1 MKWVPGIR
9 NAIMV
14 CRTDQ
19 SSHLRQNNQVITNF
33 LVESQGW
40 KVESLSE
47 PYHPLIRWWWST
59 ILSHRKSCMQVN
71 YLVIWSGFRGL
82 RTDWWS
88 AHHRLIIGWSS
99 YHPSLIFPQWSD
111 GIAIKLVFPS
121 QIWAALPDMKMV
133 LNGQRKSNAGD
144 LGADPALKVGG
155 AQTTATHPLSPI
167 WVQLPLSPLVLS
179 THQNITDHQTAYFA
193 EVVNVWWNY

>member
-1 MKWVPGIR
+1 MKCPDTESIPTKFYNIRSEDRNQDLKGWQWELVPGIR

-40 KVESLSE
+40 EVESLSA

-121 QIWAALPDMKMV
+121 QIWAGWA
-133 LNGQRKSNAGD
+133 AC
-144 LGADPALKVGG
+144 PARYENG
-155 AQTTATHPLSPI
+155 AQRTEEVECRRPWCGSSFKSWGRPNNRHSP
-167 WVQLPLSPLVLS
+167 
-179 THQNITDHQTAYFA
+179 T
-193 EVVNVWWNY
+193 